1 MVFLYI
7 SFVFL
12 RSNGTGKKLITAKQT
27 VHMDS
32 MGEKKKP
39 GVSTGKVEIFKVSA
53 IPIYIMVIFSQQ
65 HLQTFHLF
73 QHIYPT
79 TGASRIHGMGVDDD
93 DDDNDY
99 DEGDDGDD
107 DDGDGDDDV

>member
-1 MVFLYI
+1 M
-7 SFVFL
+7 
-12 RSNGTGKKLITAKQT
+12 
-27 VHMDS
+27 
-32 MGEKKKP
+32 
-39 GVSTGKVEIFKVSA
+39 STGKVEIFKVSA
-53 IPIYIMVIFSQQ
+53 TPIYIMVIFSQQ

-93 DDDNDY
+93 DDDDNDY